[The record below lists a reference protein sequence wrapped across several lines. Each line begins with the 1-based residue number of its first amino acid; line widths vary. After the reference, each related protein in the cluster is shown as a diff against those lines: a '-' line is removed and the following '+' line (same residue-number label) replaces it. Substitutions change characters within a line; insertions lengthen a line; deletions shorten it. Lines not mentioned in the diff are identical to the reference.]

1 MKKRTALLIY
11 AIVIFEMCLIL
22 TTGCKKEKVDNNDP
36 ILLKLTFVQIP
47 AGTFTMGSPTTE
59 VYRSNDETE
68 HQVSLSAF
76 KMSKYEITNAQYAAF
91 LNSKSIGNN
100 GLYATGTYPTE
111 VLIYASSGNFD
122 WGLHYTGG
130 QWVPVAGYENYP
142 VINVKW
148 YGAAEF
154 ATYAGGSLPTEA
166 QWEYAC
172 RGNTITPFNTG
183 ECLSN
188 EQANYSWSSTYTT
201 CTNTIRIEPGSTQ
214 TVGTY
219 PANAYG
225 LNDMHGNVWEWCS
238 DFLGPYPNTS
248 QTDPTGPTTGSYHVM
263 RGGSWHESAPG
274 CRSALRFNSFPFI
287 SYTTVGFRIA
297 LVP

>member
-201 CTNTIRIEPGSTQ
+201 CTNTIRIEPGTTKS
-214 TVGTY
+214 VGTY
-219 PANAYG
+219 TANNYG
-225 LNDMHGNVWEWCS
+225 LYDMHGNIWEWCS
-238 DFLGPYPNTS
+238 DWYGTYPTTTQRN
-248 QTDPTGPTTGSYHVM
+248 PTGASVGMARVF
-263 RGGSWHESAPG
+263 RGGSWNGEARF
-274 CRSALRFNSFPFI
+274 CRSAYRANYYPD
-287 SYTTVGFRIA
+287 SYTNFIGFRIA